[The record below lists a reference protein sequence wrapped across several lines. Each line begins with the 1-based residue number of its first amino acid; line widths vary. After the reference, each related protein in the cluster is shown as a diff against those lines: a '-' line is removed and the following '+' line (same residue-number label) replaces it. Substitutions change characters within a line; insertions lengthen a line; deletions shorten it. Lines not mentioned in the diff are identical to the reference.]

1 MPGLTYEPIEIDGT
15 LIDGEG
21 REIVVAG
28 DRYGWPAPAVLR
40 IVGTNLEWTATVDG
54 SAAVWTLTAEDVA
67 AIKASRA
74 PGLTHV
80 RYQVTVGAGDT
91 RRSVLVGVL
100 VIRPPGEGDPG
111 PRVGPVPVLTGPF
124 GPVHVIIG
132 PPGRSVASVSVDGD
146 DLVFGMS
153 DGSGVSLPVPE
164 LPGVAEAQAAA
175 EAAEDARD
183 AAQDIAQGATVDGAV
198 AALVDDPDSATRAA
212 LSSTFVSN
220 DAAQDARVVAP
231 ARLISVDSRSA
242 FFVKGVNLG
251 ITGAGGTDGF
261 WGASW
266 DWSWVEEN
274 LDIAVQHGANVVRN
288 MGSLAAYQAN
298 PAQYVSRVHQFFEAA
313 RDRGLKVLWAHFQ
326 GTSWPASN
334 VSAWTAAINAVTAGY
349 AGDPVIYGWDVGNE
363 LMPQA
368 SINADGMAVISALV
382 PAIKAADPG
391 TPVTVSIV
399 QYPDKISTFQAREAI
414 GLIDSLVD
422 FHDIHL
428 YALPRR
434 TLFTPALMARF
445 SAVATKPILLGE
457 IGATAQTDDAAPAGS
472 VLAGGRAGQ
481 AALVRSMQRY
491 LGEPGLLGMML
502 WKAKDTAASTTKYGL
517 VDSDGTPTQQASA
530 FNAIPTVR
538 LDAARQMLEFRP
550 HPVIVDDF
558 ARAVSASSAGS
569 PAIGR
574 AAWVPKT
581 GSTWGIVAGGGAN
594 IAVRSGGEFDTLT
607 CDAGS
612 TSTHIE
618 AEFLLTQTSNMSC
631 GVMWYADAA
640 TGYGRAL
647 QVVRHPTD
655 PLSLWARYLNI
666 GATVSYL
673 SSAILT
679 GATKISFPWVL
690 RIGVTLWGD
699 ASEDPVFTVGGF
711 RWTVPGIGPGASPTP
726 VVGACI
732 GSTDTTS
739 VLSHF
744 QAEIRGRS
752 I

>member
-1 MPGLTYEPIEIDGT
+1 M
-15 LIDGEG
+15 
-21 REIVVAG
+21 AK
-28 DRYGWPAPAVLR
+28 
-40 IVGTNLEWTATVDG
+40 N
-54 SAAVWTLTAEDVA
+54 
-67 AIKASRA
+67 
-74 PGLTHV
+74 
-80 RYQVTVGAGDT
+80 
-91 RRSVLVGVL
+91 
-100 VIRPPGEGDPG
+100 
-111 PRVGPVPVLTGPF
+111 F
-124 GPVHVIIG
+124 
-132 PPGRSVASVSVDGD
+132 
-146 DLVFGMS
+146 
-153 DGSGVSLPVPE
+153 GSGVVG
-164 LPGVAEAQAAA
+164 GVVLIDPATGQPYKATGE
-175 EAAEDARD
+175 
-183 AAQDIAQGATVDGAV
+183 GATDEMM

-212 LSSTFVSN
+212 LSSTFGTVAQGAKADTAMQP
-220 DAAQDARVVAP
+220 DAAKDAQIVAA
-231 ARLISVDSRSA
+231 ARLISVDDRPG

-266 DWSWVEEN
+266 NWSWVEEN

-288 MGSLAAYQAN
+288 MGSLVAYQAN
-298 PAQYVSRVHQFFEAA
+298 PAQYVSRVHQFFEAV
-313 RDRGLKVLWAHFQ
+313 RSRGMKVLWVHFQ

-334 VSAWTAAINAVTAGY
+334 IPAWTAAINAVIAGY

-363 LMPQA
+363 LMPQ
-368 SINADGMAVISALV
+368 SNINADGMAVISALV
-382 PAIKAADPG
+382 PVIKAADPG

-399 QYPDKISTFQAREAI
+399 QYPNKISTFQAREAI

-445 SAVATKPILLGE
+445 GAVATKPILLGE
-457 IGATAQTDDAAPAGS
+457 IGASAQTDDLAPSGS
-472 VLAGGRAGQ
+472 VLAGGRTGQ
-481 AALVRSMQRY
+481 AALIRSMQRY

-502 WKAKDTAASTTKYGL
+502 WKAKDNTASTTKYGL
-517 VDSDGTPTQQASA
+517 VDSDGTPTEQASA

-538 LDAARQMLEFRP
+538 LDAVRQMLDYRS

-558 ARAVSASSAGS
+558 ARPVSSSSAGS

-581 GSTWGIVAGGGAN
+581 GSTWGIVEGGGAN
-594 IAVRSGGEFDTLT
+594 IAVRSGGAFDTLT

-631 GVMWYADAA
+631 GVIWYADAA

-647 QVVRHPTD
+647 QIVRHPTD

-666 GATVSYL
+666 GATVSFI
-673 SSAILT
+673 SDAILT

-699 ASEDPVFTVGGF
+699 AAEDPVFTVGGF
-711 RWTVPGIGPGASPTP
+711 RWTAPGIGPGASPTP